1 MRAPDS
7 PEPVHPVAHPA
18 SPTTPGLLRRLAS
31 GFYDALIMLAIC
43 ILATFFIVPFSH
55 SAGFDSFYAHRP
67 GVKLIY
73 QLGLLA
79 LGYAFF
85 GGFWTHGGQT
95 VGMRTWKLRVI
106 CRDGTA
112 LGWYR
117 ALIRY
122 LTMLI
127 PWLLLILGLEFLIST
142 RGQPGLNVS
151 GMAALASFVLAIAGF
166 IWPGL
171 DARRLAWHDH
181 LSGTRVVL
189 LPQISRPRQT

>member
-1 MRAPDS
+1 MSAPDS
-7 PEPVHPVAHPA
+7 PEPARLDAHAA
-18 SPTTPGLLRRLAS
+18 SLTAPGLLRRLAS

-43 ILATFFIVPFSH
+43 VLATFLIVPFAH
-55 SAGFDSFYAHRP
+55 NTGFNSFYVHRP
-67 GVKLIY
+67 DVKLIY

-95 VGMRTWKLRVI
+95 VGMRTWKFRVI
-106 CRDGTA
+106 CGNGAA

-127 PWLLLILGLEFLIST
+127 PWLLLVLGLEFLINA
-142 RGQPGLNVS
+142 RGQPGLGVS
-151 GMAALASFVLAIAGF
+151 GIVALTSFVLAIAGF

-171 DARRLAWHDH
+171 DARRLAWHDR

-189 LPQISRPRQT
+189 LPNTSRPGRA